1 MKIIKAIVL
10 AVVLFSIPLNLRAE
24 EEQAPPGM
32 EIIKIGNVNYIVP
45 EGTKV
50 RKQEGGII
58 KLEGRLEYVARRF
71 SEMEEKIAQIEKENE
86 TLKEK
91 LKNIE
96 ESISKEKKTDKTD
109 KDG

>member
-1 MKIIKAIVL
+1 
-10 AVVLFSIPLNLRAE
+10 
-24 EEQAPPGM
+24 
-32 EIIKIGNVNYIVP
+32 
-45 EGTKV
+45 
-50 RKQEGGII
+50 
-58 KLEGRLEYVARRF
+58 
-71 SEMEEKIAQIEKENE
+71 MEEKIAQIEKENE